1 MLFCWLAR
9 MFRNGQRI
17 VSHEQQMGQQRL
29 HELAVGG
36 IVQQRKAQLG
46 ISVPGMWACRRE
58 GRQRFYL
65 RRMVMRVSMVL
76 EFALEVSRKDGVYGS
91 GVDVTGF
98 SMMGIGFGMDMEER
112 ECQQPYDRPSAQH
125 PVESEAVAVG
135 GLLVHMLLSRRYH
148 SEGNTSRSRQET
160 GRTLPCRSPSIQS
173 PATHADLWGQDVRL
187 CACGGFLRVG
197 HLNNDAVHICTFV
210 HRCTLDLKIKSATA
224 SVAAHNS
231 MNVAIFS

>member
-1 MLFCWLAR
+1 MLFCWLVR
-9 MFRNGQRI
+9 MFRNGQKI
-17 VSHEQQMGQQRL
+17 VSHEQQMGQQRF

-46 ISVPGMWACRRE
+46 ISVPDMWAFHRE
-58 GRQRFYL
+58 GRPRCYL
-65 RRMVMRVSMVL
+65 RRMVMRVSMAL
-76 EFALEVSRKDGVYGS
+76 EFAFQVSRKDGVYGS

-112 ECQQPYDRPSAQH
+112 ECQQPYDCPRAQH

-148 SEGNTSRSRQET
+148 SEGNTSRSGQEA
-160 GRTLPCRSPSIQS
+160 GRTLPCRSRATKS
-173 PATHADLWGQDVRL
+173 PATPADLWGQDVRL
-187 CACGGFLRVG
+187 CSCGGVLRFG
-197 HLNNDAVHICTFV
+197 HLNNHAVHICTFV
-210 HRCTLDLKIKSATA
+210 HRCTLDLEIKSATA
-224 SVAAHNS
+224 SVADHNS